1 MIVHLVLFTPR
12 ADVAEADR
20 QALAGALDEA
30 VTKIPSIRRF
40 QIGRRV
46 LIGAAYEQDAGGAF
60 AYCGI
65 FEFDDRAGLGAY
77 LTHPAHAEL
86 GRLFHVTSA
95 RTLVHDFET
104 VSSDVPD
111 TLRRWSDRS

>member
-12 ADVAEADR
+12 ADLADADR
-20 QALAGALDEA
+20 QAFAGALDEA
-30 VTKIPSIRRF
+30 LTRIPSIRRF

-46 LIGAAYEQDAGGAF
+46 LVGAAYEQSAGEGF
-60 AYCGI
+60 EYCGI
-65 FEFDDRAGLGAY
+65 FEFDDRAGLDAY
-77 LTHPAHAEL
+77 LAHTGHAEL

-104 VSSDVPD
+104 VSSDVPG
-111 TLRRWSDRS
+111 TLRRWSDRP